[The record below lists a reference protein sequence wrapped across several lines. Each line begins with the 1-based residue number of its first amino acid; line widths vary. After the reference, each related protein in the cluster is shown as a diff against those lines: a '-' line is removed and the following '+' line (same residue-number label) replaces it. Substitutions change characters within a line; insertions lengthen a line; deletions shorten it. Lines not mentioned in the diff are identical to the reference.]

1 MDQVKHFLSTATTP
15 DQLKL
20 HVSTATTFI
29 SSLPPTTIAAIVTSI
44 LALFLLKIIFRSRNW
59 RNSPPGPIGWPIL
72 GYLPYLTDRLH
83 EDLFKLSKIHG
94 PIYSLK
100 MGQKAA
106 IVVSSPEITK
116 EILKHQDTT
125 FSSRTITE
133 AVRCV
138 TYDATSLVFVPYGA
152 RWRLLRKILTTEL
165 FSTRALELFQPAR
178 KQQVNR
184 LLLSLYSA
192 SKTKTK
198 VNLADSTFVVSA
210 NLISNLVCSKNL
222 FDPTKKEGR
231 EVKQMVW
238 EILEVVGAPNLAD
251 LIPFLKL
258 LDPQGLKKRVSKVV
272 QRFDDFFEKLIDER
286 LDERKRGLKMNE
298 NGRLDM
304 LDVFLDY
311 KSDKKDDELKE
322 FSRVD
327 IKGML
332 SDMFVAGTDTSSSTV
347 EWGMTE
353 ILRKPEVYKKI
364 LAELDEVVGKDRFV
378 EESDISKLTYFQAAV
393 KETFRLHPGVP
404 LLIPRRT
411 NEATDV
417 CGYNVPK
424 HAIVFVNV
432 WGMARD
438 EKVWP
443 EPYEFKPERFLGSEL
458 DVKGQD
464 FEILP
469 FGTGRRSCVGMP
481 LGHRMVHY
489 SLASLL
495 HAFEWDFSA
504 HILQDMTEKVGI
516 TLQKAKVLSGVPKPR
531 LSLSV
536 YQ

>member
-1 MDQVKHFLSTATTP
+1 MDQFNLLLTETTTY
-15 DQLKL
+15 LTSL
-20 HVSTATTFI
+20 TF
-29 SSLPPTTIAAIVTSI
+29 PTILTIAASV
-44 LALFLLKIIFRSRNW
+44 LAFFLLPIIIQRKNW
-59 RNSPPGPIGWPIL
+59 HNAPPGPTGWPIL

-83 EDLFKLSKIHG
+83 EDLFHLAKTYG
-94 PIYSLK
+94 PLYSLK
-100 MGQKAA
+100 MGQKPV

-116 EILKHQDTT
+116 EILKNQDAT

-152 RWRLLRKILTTEL
+152 RWRLLRKLLTTEL
-165 FSTRALELFQPAR
+165 FSSRAIELLQPAR
-178 KQQVNR
+178 KLQVHG
-184 LLLSLYSA
+184 LLKTLHSA
-192 SKTKTK
+192 YMTKTSI
-198 VNLADSTFVVSA
+198 NMADSTFVVSA
-210 NLISNLVCSKNL
+210 NLISNLVCSKIL
-222 FDPTKKEGR
+222 FDNSKKEGR
-231 EVKQMVW
+231 DLKEMVW

-251 LIPFLKL
+251 LIPFLKVF
-258 LDPQGLKKRVSKVV
+258 DPQGLKKRVWKVV
-272 QRFDDFFEKLIDER
+272 KRFDDFFEKLIDER
-286 LDERKRGLKMNE
+286 LEERKKGLKINE

-311 KSDKKDDELKE
+311 RSDKKDDELKQ

-353 ILRKPEVYKKI
+353 ILKRPDIYKKVM
-364 LAELDEVVGKDRFV
+364 AELDEVVGKDRFV
-378 EESDISKLTYFQAAV
+378 EENDIPKLTYFQAAV
-393 KETFRLHPGVP
+393 KEVFRLHPGVP

-411 NEATDV
+411 NEACEV
-417 CGYNVPK
+417 YGYQVPK
-424 HAIVFVNV
+424 HCIVFVNV

-438 EKVWP
+438 PKVWP
-443 EPYEFKPERFLGSEL
+443 EPLEFKPERFLGSEL

-464 FEILP
+464 FEVLP

-495 HAFEWDFSA
+495 QAFEWNFPTDM
-504 HILQDMTEKVGI
+504 LEDMTEKVGI
-516 TLQKAKVLSGVPKPR
+516 TLQKAKTLVGIPKPR
-531 LSLSV
+531 LQNSL

>member
-1 MDQVKHFLSTATTP
+1 MDQVKHFL
-15 DQLKL
+15 
-20 HVSTATTFI
+20 STATTFI
-29 SSLPPTTIAAIVTSI
+29 SSLPPTTVAAIVTSI
-44 LALFLLKIIFRSRNW
+44 LALFLLKIIFRRRNW
-59 RNSPPGPIGWPIL
+59 SNSPPGPIGWPIL
-72 GYLPYLTDRLH
+72 GNLSIPYRSSSRRF
-83 EDLFKLSKIHG
+83 FKLSKVHG

-133 AVRCV
+133 VVRCL
-138 TYDATSLVFVPYGA
+138 TYDAKSLVFVPYGA
-152 RWRLLRKILTTEL
+152 RWRLLRKILTTKL

-178 KQQVNR
+178 EQQVNR

-198 VNLADSTFVVSA
+198 VNIADATFVVAA
-210 NLISNLVCSKNL
+210 NLISYLVCSKNL

-231 EVKQMVW
+231 EVKQM
-238 EILEVVGAPNLAD
+238 
-251 LIPFLKL
+251 
-258 LDPQGLKKRVSKVV
+258 
-272 QRFDDFFEKLIDER
+272 
-286 LDERKRGLKMNE
+286 GLKMDE

-327 IKGML
+327 IKSML
-332 SDMFVAGTDTSSSTV
+332 SGR
-347 EWGMTE
+347 MTE

-378 EESDISKLTYFQAAV
+378 EESDLSKLTYFQSSSCKRNLQTTPSMRFSCA
-393 KETFRLHPGVP
+393 KTCNSF
-404 LLIPRRT
+404 
-411 NEATDV
+411 
-417 CGYNVPK
+417 
-424 HAIVFVNV
+424 FVNV
-432 WGMARD
+432 WGIARD

-458 DVKGQD
+458 DVKGQH

-469 FGTGRRSCVGMP
+469 FGTGRRSCV
-481 LGHRMVHY
+481 
-489 SLASLL
+489 ASLL

-504 HILQDMTEKVGI
+504 DILQDMTEKVGI
-516 TLQKAKVLSGVPKPR
+516 TLQKAKGLSGVPKPR

>member
-1 MDQVKHFLSTATTP
+1 MDHLSTAIAY
-15 DQLKL
+15 L
-20 HVSTATTFI
+20 
-29 SSLPPTTIAAIVTSI
+29 SSLPVSTIIASSI
-44 LALFLLKIIFRSRNW
+44 AFLLLPIIFRRRNW
-59 RNSPPGPIGWPIL
+59 RNAPPGPLGWPIL

-83 EDLFKLSKIHG
+83 EDLFHLAKVHG
-94 PIYSLK
+94 PLFSLR
-100 MGQKAA
+100 MGQKPA
-106 IVVSSPEITK
+106 IVVSSPEIAK
-116 EILKHQDTT
+116 EILKHKDST

-165 FSTRALELFQPAR
+165 FSSKAIELLQPAR
-178 KQQVNR
+178 RQQVR
-184 LLLSLYSA
+184 GLLNTLYSA
-192 SKTKTK
+192 YDTKTPI
-198 VNLADSTFVVSA
+198 NIADSTFVVSA
-210 NLISNLVCSKNL
+210 NLVSNLVCSKSL
-222 FDPTKKEGR
+222 FDNSKKQGR
-231 EVKQMVW
+231 ELKEMVW
-238 EILEVVGAPNLAD
+238 EILEVVGAPNVAD
-251 LIPFLKL
+251 LIPFLKVF
-258 LDPQGLKKRVSKVV
+258 DPQGLKRRVWKVV
-272 QRFDDFFEKLIDER
+272 KRFDEFFEKLIDQRLEER
-286 LDERKRGLKMNE
+286 EKGLKIND

-311 KSDKKDDELKE
+311 RSDKKDDELKQ

-353 ILRKPEVYKKI
+353 ILKKPDVYKKV
-364 LAELDEVVGKDRFV
+364 LAELDEVVGKNRFV
-378 EESDISKLTYFQAAV
+378 EENDIPKLTYLQAAV
-393 KETFRLHPGVP
+393 KEVFRLHPGVP

-411 NEATDV
+411 NEACDV
-417 CGYNVPK
+417 YGYKVPK

-438 EKVWP
+438 PKVWP
-443 EPYEFKPERFLGSEL
+443 EPCEFKPERFLGL
-458 DVKGQD
+458 DMDVKGQD
-464 FEILP
+464 FEVLP

-495 HAFEWDFSA
+495 HAFEWDFPA
-504 HILQDMTEKVGI
+504 DMLDNLTEKVGI
-516 TLQKAKVLSGVPKPR
+516 TLQKAKTLVGIPKPR
-531 LSLSV
+531 LPDFV

>member
-1 MDQVKHFLSTATTP
+1 MEQLNHLLSATISY
-15 DQLKL
+15 L
-20 HVSTATTFI
+20 
-29 SSLPPTTIAAIVTSI
+29 SSLTLTTTLAIIASIFAFSI
-44 LALFLLKIIFRSRNW
+44 LPIVFRRKNW

-72 GYLPYLTDRLH
+72 GYLPFLTDRLH
-83 EDLFKLSKIHG
+83 EDLFHLAKTYG
-94 PIYSLK
+94 PLYSLK
-100 MGQKAA
+100 MGQKPA

-116 EILKHQDTT
+116 EILKNKDAT

-152 RWRLLRKILTTEL
+152 RWRLLRKLLTTEL
-165 FSTRALELFQPAR
+165 FSTRAIELFQPAR
-178 KQQVNR
+178 KTQVHG
-184 LLLSLYSA
+184 LLKKLYTA
-192 SKTKTK
+192 YETNTAI
-198 VNLADSTFVVSA
+198 NMADSTFIVSA
-210 NLISNLVCSKNL
+210 NLISNLTCSKSL
-222 FDPTKKEGR
+222 FDSNKKEGR
-231 EVKQMVW
+231 ELKAMVS
-238 EILEVVGAPNLAD
+238 EILEVVGAPNVAD
-251 LIPFLKL
+251 LIPFLKVF
-258 LDPQGLKKRVSKVV
+258 DPQGLKRRVWKVV
-272 QRFDDFFEKLIDER
+272 KKFDDFFEKLIDER
-286 LDERKRGLKMNE
+286 LEERKKGIKMNE

-311 KSDKKDDELKE
+311 KSDKKDDELKQ

-353 ILRKPEVYKKI
+353 ILKRPEVYKKI
-364 LAELDEVVGKDRFV
+364 LAELDAVVGKDRFV
-378 EESDISKLTYFQAAV
+378 EENDIPKLTYFLAAV

-411 NEATDV
+411 NEACEV
-417 CGYNVPK
+417 YGYQVPK
-424 HAIVFVNV
+424 HCIVFVNV

-438 EKVWP
+438 PKVWP
-443 EPYEFKPERFLGSEL
+443 EPLEFKPERFLGTEL

-464 FEILP
+464 FELLP

-495 HAFEWDFSA
+495 HAFEWNFPSD
-504 HILQDMTEKVGI
+504 ILDDLTEKVGI
-516 TLQKAKVLSGVPKPR
+516 TLQKAKTLVGIPKPR
-531 LSLSV
+531 LNDSV